1 MKRLLQNIIL
11 PLAFLCFLVTLCY
24 CEEKEEPLEDVK
36 IEILKESE
44 NCERKVKRGD
54 KLKVNY
60 KGYLENGKIF
70 DDSTKQKD
78 PFEFQIDGGTM
89 IKGWQLG
96 LKGACVGETRKL
108 TIPPKYAFGEYGN
121 PAGIPGNSIV
131 TFDIEIVS
139 IEDGPEIPDT
149 FSLIDANND
158 KRLSKEEVQIF
169 FREQDKTSGASNH
182 FESANLMF
190 IYEDIDKDGYI
201 SHFEFNGPKHVE
213 L

>member
-1 MKRLLQNIIL
+1 MYFRSNHKH
-11 PLAFLCFLVTLCY
+11 
-24 CEEKEEPLEDVK
+24 
-36 IEILKESE
+36 
-44 NCERKVKRGD
+44 
-54 KLKVNY
+54 
-60 KGYLENGKIF
+60 
-70 DDSTKQKD
+70 
-78 PFEFQIDGGTM
+78 PFQFQIDGGTM

-121 PAGIPGNSIV
+121 PVGIPGNSILI
-131 TFDIEIVS
+131 FDIEIVS

-149 FSLIDANND
+149 FSLIDTDKD
-158 KRLSKEEVQIF
+158 KRLSRNEVESF
-169 FREQDKTSGASNH
+169 FKDQVKGNGPTTPS
-182 FESANLMF
+182 ESVKLMF